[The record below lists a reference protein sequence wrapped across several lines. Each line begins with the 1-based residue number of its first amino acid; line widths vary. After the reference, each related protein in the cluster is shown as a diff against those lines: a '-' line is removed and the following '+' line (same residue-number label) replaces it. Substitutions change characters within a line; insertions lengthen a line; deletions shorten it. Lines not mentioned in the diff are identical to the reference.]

1 MINVQRSTRAVPEDL
16 TSGVVRPSVGRRRPV
31 TASYGEGTPRDRS
44 RGEPGT
50 PIRTRRE
57 ADPMFREFRSEVE
70 SAVADALSARS
81 LPTDDLGVEEPPED
95 VDAVLASSVAFRL
108 AGEVGAPPPQVAAD
122 LADAI
127 DAADYDYV
135 AAATAQGPY
144 VNFHV
149 SERYYADTLA
159 AAREDG
165 FGRLPDTGE
174 RVVVEHTSA
183 NPTGPVHVGR
193 ARNPIVGDALA
204 NVLARA
210 GHDVERH
217 YYVND
222 AGRQMA
228 VFTWAYET
236 FDEDDLPEPARDRA
250 DYELVRY
257 YRKGN
262 EFLEEGPPDEV
273 AAAEAEIQAI
283 LQGLEEGDEATY
295 ERVGTVVDQVLAG
308 MRASLARLPAEF
320 DEFVK
325 ETRFMRDGST
335 DDVAARL
342 KASDHAVYEEDAWQL
357 DLAPFGFEKNLVF
370 LRSDGTS
377 LYTTR
382 DLAHHEW
389 KFDNYDRA
397 VTVLGEDHKLQAGQL
412 EAALEILGNDTDQL
426 SQVFYSWVNL
436 PGGEDMS
443 TRKGTGVDLDDL
455 LDEAV
460 ERAREEV
467 EVRLDT
473 RSRDDDLTDA
483 DVDRIAEQVGIGAV
497 RYDIVSKQP
506 TKTITFEWDRAL
518 DFEAQSAPYVQYVHA
533 RCCGILDEAA
543 KAGHEHDR
551 DRETVDAATLDAP
564 EERALLRVIARFP
577 AVVERA
583 AEDLE
588 PHVVATYT
596 REFAETF
603 NAFYRECPVLT
614 ADEDVR
620 REARL
625 ALVAAA
631 RTTVGDALAT
641 LGVAAPES
649 M

>member
-1 MINVQRSTRAVPEDL
+1 
-16 TSGVVRPSVGRRRPV
+16 
-31 TASYGEGTPRDRS
+31 
-44 RGEPGT
+44 
-50 PIRTRRE
+50 
-57 ADPMFREFRSEVE
+57 MFREFRSEVE
-70 SAVADALSARS
+70 SALAAALADLSF
-81 LPTDDLGVEEPPED
+81 PTDDLGVEDPPED

-108 AGEVGAPPPQVAAD
+108 AGEAGAPPPQVAAEVAGAVD
-122 LADAI
+122 PGE
-127 DAADYDYV
+127 YRYV
-135 AAATAQGPY
+135 DGVTTQGPY
-144 VNFHV
+144 LNFHV
-149 SERYYADTLA
+149 SGAYYADTLA

-165 FGRLPDTGE
+165 FGRLPDTDE

-193 ARNPIVGDALA
+193 ARNPIVGDAVA
-204 NVLARA
+204 NVLERA

-236 FDEDDLPEPARDRA
+236 FDEADLPDPKRDRA
-250 DYELVRY
+250 DYDLVRY

-262 EFLEEGPPDEV
+262 EFLEEGDPDEV
-273 AAAEAEIQAI
+273 AEAEAEVEAI
-283 LQGLEEGDEATY
+283 LRGLEAGEEDTY
-295 ERVGTVVDQVLAG
+295 ERVGEVVDRVLSG
-308 MRASLARLPAEF
+308 MKESLARLPATF
-320 DEFVK
+320 DRFVR
-325 ETRFMRDGST
+325 ETEFMRDGTT
-335 DDVAARL
+335 DDVAERL
-342 KASDHAVYEEDAWQL
+342 EASEYAVYEDEAWQL
-357 DLAPFGFEKNLVF
+357 DLSAFGFEKNLVF
-370 LRSDGTS
+370 RRSDGTS

-389 KFDNYDRA
+389 KFDTYDRA

-412 EAALEILGNDTDQL
+412 SAALEVLGNDTDRL

-436 PGGEDMS
+436 PDGDMS

-460 ERAREEV
+460 ARAREEV
-467 EVRLDT
+467 EKRLDSRT
-473 RSRDDDLTDA
+473 RDDDLTEA

-533 RCCGILDEAA
+533 PEGD
-543 KAGHEHDR
+543 
-551 DRETVDAATLDAP
+551 VDPAVLDAP
-564 EERALLRVIARFP
+564 EERALLRVVARYP
-577 AVVERA
+577 AVIERA
-583 AEDLE
+583 AGDLE

-614 ADEDVR
+614 AEDDDR
-620 REARL
+620 RAARL

-631 RTTVGDALAT
+631 RATVGDALEA